1 MVKIDE
7 ATYQKNSGYQRN
19 IPSSIFPV
27 PSQVSWFYL
36 CTLTNTRMRRIL
48 LFLLLV
54 PVLSRAQSTD
64 SLRFARA
71 DWTKNEPHK
80 RVSWQTTRIDSLF
93 GATQHINIL
102 SFRNKPRRL
111 RIAFASAGDSLKK
124 TSWFGEQHQ
133 AIAAV
138 NGTFF
143 DVKQGGSVDM
153 IRIDGQTI
161 DTTRL
166 DKNQKRVEHRQ
177 AAIIIDRNKLS
188 IIYGG
193 TSPRWDQERPE
204 PTVMVTGP
212 LLLLNGQPHPLLKNA
227 FNDNRHPRTCACVTT
242 TGRVI
247 WLTADGRHANAAGL
261 SLPELTKVMQW
272 LGCRDAINLDGG
284 GSTTMWL
291 AGQDE
296 NGVVNYPSDGKNWV
310 RTVERPVSN
319 VLLLKR
325 K

>member
-1 MVKIDE
+1 MKEINFVKNTTTSSI
-7 ATYQKNSGYQRN
+7 SGY
-19 IPSSIFPV
+19 V
-27 PSQVSWFYL
+27 LYL
-36 CTLTNTRMRRIL
+36 HTTQTSKLMLCKLTFRT
-48 LFLLLV
+48 LFLLLFL
-54 PVLSRAQSTD
+54 PVLSFAQSTD

-71 DWTKNEPHK
+71 DRTKNEFAKH
-80 RVSWQTTRIDSLF
+80 VSWQTVSIDSFF
-93 GATQHINIL
+93 GAKQHINVL
-102 SFRNKPRRL
+102 SFRNKSRRL

-124 TSWFGEQHQ
+124 TSWFGQKHQ

-143 DVKQGGSVDM
+143 DMKQGGSVDM
-153 IRIDGQTI
+153 IRIDGQTL

-166 DKNQKRVEHRQ
+166 DKNQARAEHRQ
-177 AAIIIDRNKLS
+177 AAIVINRNKLG
-188 IIYGG
+188 IVYGG
-193 TSPRWDQERPE
+193 TSPRWDQERSE
-204 PTVMVTGP
+204 PNVMVTGP
-212 LLLLNGQPHPLLKNA
+212 LLLVNGQPHPLLKNA

-242 TGRVI
+242 DRRVI
-247 WLTADGRHANAAGL
+247 LLTADGRHANAAGL

-284 GSTTMWL
+284 GSTTIWL
-291 AGQDE
+291 AGQGE
-296 NGVVNYPSDGKNWV
+296 NGVVNFPSDGKNWV

>member
-1 MVKIDE
+1 M
-7 ATYQKNSGYQRN
+7 YRL
-19 IPSSIFPV
+19 
-27 PSQVSWFYL
+27 YL
-36 CTLTNTRMRRIL
+36 CDLTNTRMLRT
-48 LFLLLV
+48 LFALLLL
-54 PVLSRAQSTD
+54 PALSLAQSAD
-64 SLRFARA
+64 SLRFTRA
-71 DWTKNEPHK
+71 DWEKNEPAKH
-80 RVSWQTTRIDSLF
+80 VSWQTVSIDSLF
-93 GATQHINIL
+93 GKRQHINVL
-102 SFRNKPRRL
+102 SFRNRPRKL
-111 RIAFASAGDSLKK
+111 RIAFASGGDSLKK
-124 TSWFGEQHQ
+124 TSWFGQEHQ

-143 DVKQGGSVDM
+143 DTKQAGSVDM
-153 IRIDGQTI
+153 MRIDGQTL
-161 DTTRL
+161 DTTIL
-166 DKNQKRVEHRQ
+166 DKKQNRVEHRQ
-177 AAIIIDRNKLS
+177 AAIVINRNKLS
-188 IIYGG
+188 IVYGG

-204 PTVMVTGP
+204 PNVMVTGP
-212 LLLLNGQPHPLLKNA
+212 LLLLDGQPHPLLKNA

-242 TGRVI
+242 DRRVLL
-247 WLTADGRHANAAGL
+247 LTADGRHANGAGL

-291 AGQDE
+291 AGQGE